1 MEDGIREEVW
11 STGGI
16 IYQRRQAWAPGCD
29 HGARYLEEQDA
40 SLVFVHG
47 GLDVVQRPGS
57 RSISFASVSFS
68 KMTPPLP
75 PSSQFTAVLLL
86 LKSFTHKRR
95 RCQRDK
101 QKQRH
106 ATIRGAI
113 MTSCHSSVAPAP
125 DTLSAAETATVE
137 PNLVAATRALT
148 LEDDIASSP

>member
-1 MEDGIREEVW
+1 MSEGDARKKAEEEFLANLVAMEDGIREEVW

-16 IYQRRQAWAPGCD
+16 IYQRRQAWPPGCD

-47 GLDVVQRPGS
+47 GLD
-57 RSISFASVSFS
+57 
-68 KMTPPLP
+68 
-75 PSSQFTAVLLL
+75 
-86 LKSFTHKRR
+86 FTHKRR